1 MKTLLIVASIIF
13 SFAKLGCIAFD
24 SIVAEGKQQSIISS
38 EKRGVD
44 NY

>member
-24 SIVAEGKQQSIISS
+24 SIVAEGKQSIISS

>member
-24 SIVAEGKQQSIISS
+24 SIVSEGKQQSIISS
-38 EKRGVD
+38 EKREVD